1 MKQPQPQLLSERAEK
16 ALSDRD
22 RQYRHYTKAKIAELH
37 ELCATPPF
45 GAQLADFVANLR
57 TFGID
62 DNEAYLRYIDDSYAR
77 WIHRADKTTRTT
89 AMSIAAHRIMEIRIS
104 AGMLPF
110 DDPLPGSDDDMFQLL
125 RQVFEPH

>member
-1 MKQPQPQLLSERAEK
+1 MKQPQPQPQPELSERAQK

-57 TFGID
+57 TFG
-62 DNEAYLRYIDDSYAR
+62 IDDSYAR

-110 DDPLPGSDDDMFQLL
+110 DDPLPGSDDDVFQLL